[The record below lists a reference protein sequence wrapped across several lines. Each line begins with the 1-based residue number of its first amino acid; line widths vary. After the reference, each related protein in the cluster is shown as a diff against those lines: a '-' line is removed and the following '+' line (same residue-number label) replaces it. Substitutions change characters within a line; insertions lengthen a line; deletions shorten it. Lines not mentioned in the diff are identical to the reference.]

1 MGAAREEPELKT
13 NMLKVIGR
21 VIEALD
27 VKWHPECFGCYMC
40 GAELCENGF
49 FKHNGRYV

>member
-1 MGAAREEPELKT
+1 M
-13 NMLKVIGR
+13 IGR

-49 FKHNGRYV
+49 FKHNGRLAELLVGRNELIRV